1 VAPNRVLLAIAVLIA
16 GLGAGGGVIA
26 AMLALD
32 QSFHTVSELRA
43 LGMTVI
49 GSVSLAV
56 LPMTAVQRLRQI
68 AIFGAAFGM
77 LFVVLGGVLLHF
89 ARVV

>member
-1 VAPNRVLLAIAVLIA
+1 VLVA
-16 GLGAGGGVIA
+16 GLGAGAGVIA

-32 QSFHTVSELRA
+32 QSFHTIADLRA

-56 LPMTAVQRLRQI
+56 LPMTAASRLRQI
-68 AIFGAAFGM
+68 TLFGGAFGM
-77 LFVVLGGVLLHF
+77 LFAVLAGVLVHF
-89 ARVV
+89 SHMV